1 LSFKG
6 QYYKPLCDYF
16 LELLKPLNANKSPCD
31 AEVIRRD
38 FTSRSYYSAL
48 LHCQD
53 NVDLVQTD
61 KATHENI
68 IASVGASV
76 QDDLRSLKNL
86 RVQADYKTHQFP
98 TPLKVKGQIVH
109 LNRINAIVEKI
120 LSQSKDELTA

>member
-6 QYYKPLCDYF
+6 QYYKPLCDHF
-16 LELLKPLNANKSPCD
+16 LELLKPLNENNLPCD
-31 AEVIRRD
+31 TELIRRD
-38 FTSRSYYSAL
+38 FASRSYYSVL
-48 LHCQD
+48 LHCKD

-68 IASVGASV
+68 IASVNDSV
-76 QDDLRSLKNL
+76 KDDLRSLKNL

-109 LNRINAIVEKI
+109 LNRVAAIVKKI
-120 LSQSKDELTA
+120 LSLSKDELTA